1 MEAIVHTSA
10 RATIAIAASDARMR
24 QGVFFWI
31 SSGNRGLQLTGL
43 WSSVDRPYLAV

>member
-24 QGVFFWI
+24 QGVFFGYQAAILGSSLPAFGQVWI
-31 SSGNRGLQLTGL
+31 GRIL
-43 WSSVDRPYLAV
+43 P